1 MDLYAK
7 FVFPLLLLLMLYTS
21 TTVMVDMR
29 LEGRRQGRRQDVG
42 EVEPRQQGRRQD
54 VGEVELVDVS
64 RDVGRTWLKLNR
76 CTPAVNTRDTPGL
89 VLYTPPFSS
98 RVSSRADKH
107 PQQRDS
113 KQSWA

>member
-54 VGEVELVDVS
+54 VAEVEPVYAGS
-64 RDVGRTWLKLNR
+64 QHSGHARTRIIHAAILQPSFL
-76 CTPAVNTRDTPGL
+76 
-89 VLYTPPFSS
+89 
-98 RVSSRADKH
+98 
-107 PQQRDS
+107 
-113 KQSWA
+113 